1 MGKVKVDLKG
11 LKGLKEKLES
21 IQEQIPQVIAELAN
35 EIAGRLL
42 RGAIKN
48 TPVGDYSGDIK
59 RYKRDN
65 KKKGIKKGDIM
76 YTKTGKVKKEKY
88 KTVSF
93 KTNTGKDVSFKAE
106 VNKTG
111 GTLRGGWT
119 IGNITET
126 PKGYTVEIINPVE
139 YAPYVE
145 FGHRTRN
152 HKGWVKGQFMFTI
165 AKKDVQNNLHKIV
178 ENKIKKL
185 LKGGS
190 NG

>member
-11 LKGLKEKLES
+11 LKNLKEKLEG

-48 TPVGDYSGDIK
+48 TPVGDYSG
-59 RYKRDN
+59 
-65 KKKGIKKGDIM
+65 
-76 YTKTGKVKKEKY
+76 
-88 KTVSF
+88 
-93 KTNTGKDVSFKAE
+93 AE

-111 GTLRGGWT
+111 GTLRRGWT
-119 IGNITET
+119 IGTITEI
-126 PKGYTVEIINPVE
+126 PQGYTVEIINPVE

-152 HKGWVKGQFMFTI
+152 HKGWVEGQFMLTI

>member
-11 LKGLKEKLES
+11 LKDLKEKLEG

-48 TPVGDYSGDIK
+48 TPVG
-59 RYKRDN
+59 
-65 KKKGIKKGDIM
+65 
-76 YTKTGKVKKEKY
+76 EK
-88 KTVSF
+88 
-93 KTNTGKDVSFKAE
+93 N
-106 VNKTG
+106 G
-111 GTLRGGWT
+111 GTLRRGWT
-119 IGNITET
+119 IGNIIET
-126 PKGYTVEIINPVE
+126 PQGYTVEIINPVE